1 MIAHTTGKVIDYIL
15 KEEREKPDAERTVF
29 HLRTLSKRA
38 TATIQDNLVGYDIAG
53 SVVVS
58 RPGTGA
64 LVACKLGIA
73 GWENMQD
80 ADGNEVR
87 PRFITSKGSKGGLQ
101 ALSPKSL
108 DVLPQFAIDELGGA
122 IMDLNGLT
130 TTGSEEEDEDATQ
143 DATQDA
149 SEDPTATSPTPTD
162 SSSPPPSPP
171 ATPPRTTELSD
182 TSARAPLAPA

>member
-1 MIAHTTGKVIDYIL
+1 MIANTTGKVVDYIL
-15 KEEREKPDAERTVF
+15 EEERDKPESERTTF
-29 HLRTLSKRA
+29 RLRTLSKRA
-38 TATIQDNLVGYDIAG
+38 TATIQDNLVGYDVAG

-73 GWENMQD
+73 GWENLLD

-87 PRFITSKGSKGGLQ
+87 PRFITSKASKGAIQ

-122 IMDLNGLT
+122 IMELNGLT
-130 TTGSEEEDEDATQ
+130 STGSEDEDAEEAGT
-143 DATQDA
+143 DAA
-149 SEDPTATSPTPTD
+149 EDPTETSPTPTA

-171 ATPPRTTELSD
+171 ATPPRSTASSA
-182 TSARAPLAPA
+182 TSARVPLAPA